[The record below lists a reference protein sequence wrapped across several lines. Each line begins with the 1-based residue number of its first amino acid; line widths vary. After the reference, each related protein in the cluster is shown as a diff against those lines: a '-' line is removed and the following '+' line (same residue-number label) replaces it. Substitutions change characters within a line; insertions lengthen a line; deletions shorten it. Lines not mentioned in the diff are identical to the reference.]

1 MKNSVVTF
9 IFCAP
14 PPPPPRLLITG
25 ESFQPEFETY
35 TYADFFAI
43 SQKDWS
49 VCSVFCFAS

>member
-9 IFCAP
+9 IFCA

-35 TYADFFAI
+35 TYVDFFAI